1 METIHDMRLD
11 QTTDSVA
18 AEMPGIQ
25 SGAYLL
31 ELSLDWI
38 VLRASENAHHLL
50 GESHVTLVDEPLGRF
65 VQAEPLHDLR
75 NLFSRLSGTT
85 GIARAYRVRLTND
98 PDLFDIAFHLAHGRV
113 LLEAVPSARQGV
125 GEAFGTVGGLIAGL
139 EGTSGDALL
148 EGGAR
153 RMRAL
158 TGYDRVT
165 LTLGGERI
173 ESSRG
178 ALQMGSHDIDGLPT
192 IVSDASAG
200 SVGVFPRDAEESSAE
215 EALLRGLTQD
225 QAKRLADSGVR
236 AVLRVPFTCDGESG
250 EFVCESRS
258 PRPVNFEV
266 HAAAELLAQ
275 MFAMTL
281 RIDALNNG

>member
-1 METIHDMRLD
+1 MDIVQDTHLD
-11 QTTDSVA
+11 QAQSSAPVEA
-18 AEMPGIQ
+18 AGVQ
-25 SGAYLL
+25 SGSYLL

-38 VLRASENAHHLL
+38 VLRASENAHRML

-65 VQAEPLHDLR
+65 VQAEALHDLR

-98 PDLFDIAFHLAHGRV
+98 PDLFDIAFHLADGRV
-113 LLEAVPSARQGV
+113 LLEAVPGASQGF
-125 GEAFGTVGGLIAGL
+125 GEVFGTVGGLIAGL
-139 EGTSGDALL
+139 EGSSGKALL

-165 LTLGGERI
+165 LTYGAERI

-178 ALQMGSHDIDGLPT
+178 ALQMGTHDVADLPA
-192 IVSDASAG
+192 IVADCSAAA
-200 SVGVFPRDAEESSAE
+200 VAIYPRRSEETSARA
-215 EALLRGLTQD
+215 ALLGSITSA
-225 QAKRLADSGVR
+225 QAKQLADAGVR
-236 AVLRVPFTCDGESG
+236 SLLHIPFACHGEAG
-250 EFVCESRS
+250 AFRCESRS
-258 PRPVNFEV
+258 PRPVNFEL

-281 RIDALNNG
+281 RIDGLKNG